1 MKTQVSVC
9 LNNQNIWQIQTHIT
23 MQKQS
28 AGACDK
34 GQADLRDIADPVP
47 DHHNEASHNLFA
59 GGEACL

>member
-1 MKTQVSVC
+1 
-9 LNNQNIWQIQTHIT
+9 